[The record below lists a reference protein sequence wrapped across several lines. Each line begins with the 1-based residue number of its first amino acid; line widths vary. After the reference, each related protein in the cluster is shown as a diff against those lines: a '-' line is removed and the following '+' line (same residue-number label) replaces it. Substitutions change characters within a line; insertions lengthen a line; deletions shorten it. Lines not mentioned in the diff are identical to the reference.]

1 MESYFHTA
9 INKDIP
15 DESLLS
21 SHHAAELGDLMKYAI
36 IQQSRDKIQYI
47 ADLLTSS
54 LRAYLDGEL
63 GLRSD
68 FVFFASSYYAR
79 STLSRGPFTP
89 KHEDWDHI
97 PAIYAFLPVLREYLN
112 RRVSPD
118 QILRKRMGIPD
129 FHAPW
134 WGFLNC
140 FEEGK
145 MIEAQLVNEAAS
157 EKQCASHTDMNAMA
171 EDLV

>member
-9 INKDIP
+9 TNKDIP
-15 DESLLS
+15 DETLLS

-36 IQQSRDKIQYI
+36 IRQSRDKIQCI

-54 LRAYLDGEL
+54 LRAYLDGAL

-68 FVFFASSYYAR
+68 FIFFASSYYAR
-79 STLSRGPFTP
+79 STLSKGPFTL
-89 KHEDWDHI
+89 EDEHWDHI

-118 QILRKRMGIPD
+118 QVLRERMGIPD
-129 FHAPW
+129 FHATW
-134 WGFLNC
+134 WSFLN
-140 FEEGK
+140 FSGEGK
-145 MIEAQLVNEAAS
+145 IMEVQLVNKAVS
-157 EKQCASHTDMNAMA
+157 EKQCASHIDMNAMA
-171 EDLV
+171 GDLV

>member
-9 INKDIP
+9 INEDIP
-15 DESLLS
+15 DETLLS
-21 SHHAAELGDLMKYAI
+21 SHHAAELGDLMRYAI
-36 IQQSRDKIQYI
+36 IRQSRDKIQHI

-54 LRAYLDGEL
+54 LRTYLDGEL

-79 STLSRGPFTP
+79 STLKKGPFTLE
-89 KHEDWDHI
+89 HEHWDHI

-118 QILRKRMGIPD
+118 RVIRERMGIPD
-129 FHAPW
+129 INAPW
-134 WGFLNC
+134 WRFLN
-140 FEEGK
+140 FSEEGK
-145 MIEAQLVNEAAS
+145 MIEVHLVNEAAL
-157 EKQCASHTDMNAMA
+157 EKQCASPMNPMA
-171 EDLV
+171 GDLV